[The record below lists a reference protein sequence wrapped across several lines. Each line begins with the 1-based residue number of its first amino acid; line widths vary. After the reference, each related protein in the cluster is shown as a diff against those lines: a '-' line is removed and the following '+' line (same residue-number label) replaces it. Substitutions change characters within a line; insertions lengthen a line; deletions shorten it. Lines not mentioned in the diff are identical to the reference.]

1 MRHTEALCR
10 KDGCASWRKLTIST
24 SDLHRA
30 VMPPAPRVP
39 GPGMTVHADS
49 FTRHHYGTAFELRV
63 VVMCAMAGVL
73 MQALNTTIANVALPY
88 MQGGLSASREQVT
101 WVLTSYIAAAA
112 IMTAPVGWMAA
123 RFGKK
128 NILIVSMV
136 GFTLTSMM
144 CGAAENLVQMVVY
157 RLLQGIFGAALAP
170 LSQAIMFDLYRPE
183 ERGRA
188 MAIFGMGVM
197 LGPILGPTLGGWLTD
212 NYTWRWIFYVNVPFG
227 IAATMGIW
235 YFFKDNARDDSLKF
249 DWSGFG
255 FMALGVG
262 AMQLM
267 LDRGTTQ
274 DWFSSSEIVIECT
287 LTGLGFYLFL
297 VHMLTAAKPFLQ
309 KAIFRDRNFVLAQV
323 LQFLV
328 GAVLLA
334 STALIPPFLQNL
346 SGYTVTE
353 TGLLLGPRGLGTIVA
368 MMLVGKVSNHIDPRL
383 LMTVGA
389 TFMLWSLWQMSLWTP
404 SVENGTLLFVTIV
417 QGFGMGLIF
426 TPLQLVAFAT
436 MPGTLRTDGTS
447 LMNLIRNI
455 GSAIGISI
463 TTTILSDRMQA
474 IHSEL
479 TRFASPFNHALELN
493 APSLFFNI
501 QIPSTRMAF
510 DVALRI
516 RAAVEGYASDFRFM
530 FWVAL
535 ISIPVIWLLDRP
547 AYSTSGSN
555 GGRKS

>member
-1 MRHTEALCR
+1 M
-10 KDGCASWRKLTIST
+10 LTIST
-24 SDLHRA
+24 DMHRA
-30 VMPPAPRVP
+30 VCSCTSGA
-39 GPGMTVHADS
+39 GADMTPHTET
-49 FTRHHYGTAFELRV
+49 TRHHYSTAFELRIV
-63 VVMCAMAGVL
+63 VLCAMSGVL

-88 MQGGLSASREQVT
+88 MQGGLSASREQIT

-112 IMTAPVGWMAA
+112 IMTAPVGWLAA

-128 NILIVSMV
+128 NILIISMV
-136 GFTLTSMM
+136 GFTVTSMM
-144 CGAAENLVQMVVY
+144 CGAAESLVQIIVF
-157 RLLQGIFGAALAP
+157 RLLQGVFGAAMAP

-188 MAIFGMGVM
+188 MAIFGIGVM

-227 IAATMGIW
+227 IAATFGLW
-235 YFFKDNARDDSLKF
+235 YFFKDNARDSNLRF

-255 FMALGVG
+255 YMALAVG
-262 AMQLM
+262 ALQLM

-274 DWFSSSEIVIECT
+274 DWFSSTEIVVECT
-287 LTGLGFYLFL
+287 LAALGFYLFV
-297 VHMLTAAKPFLQ
+297 VHMLTCAKPFLQ
-309 KAIFRDRNFVLAQV
+309 KDIFKDRNFILAQF

-353 TGLLLGPRGLGTIVA
+353 TGLLLGPRGFGTITA
-368 MMLVGKVSNHIDPRL
+368 MILVGRVSNHIDPRV

-389 TFMLWSLWQMSLWTP
+389 VFMLWSLWQMSLWTP
-404 SVENGTLLFVTIV
+404 SVENSTLLFVTIV

-426 TPLQLVAFAT
+426 TPVQLVAFAT
-436 MPGTLRTDGTS
+436 MPGHLRPDGTA
-447 LMNLIRNI
+447 LMNLIRNV

-479 TRFASPFNHALELN
+479 TRFATPFNRALGIN
-493 APSLFFNI
+493 GPSLFYNL
-501 QIPSTRMAF
+501 QLPSTATAYN
-510 DVALRI
+510 VSLRI
-516 RAAVEGYASDFRFM
+516 RAAIEGYASDFRFM
-530 FWVAL
+530 FWIAMV
-535 ISIPVIWLLDRP
+535 SIPVIWMLERP
-547 AYSTSGSN
+547 AYSIS
-555 GGRKS
+555 GRKS